1 MIYLQLFLSF
11 LKIGLFGFGGGLAI
25 FSLIQHEIEV
35 HGWMTQEEFVDIL
48 AVSQVTPGPIGINC
62 ATYVGYTATGNV
74 WGSLLATTAIIIP
87 SLIIM
92 LSICKV
98 YFIISTRFQHNIY
111 FNRTMH
117 MLRLSVLGMIGA
129 AALLLMKP
137 VGQPSVS
144 FIDWRSWLIFATV
157 CFFTL
162 LPMFFMKKGNGQ
174 TNTENSPQTKS
185 AVFLKTALNLISHPI
200 ILIIFAGLAG
210 YLIYLP

>member
-48 AVSQVTPGPIGINC
+48 AISQVTPGPIGINC

-74 WGSLLATTAIIIP
+74 WGSLLATTAIVIP
-87 SLIIM
+87 SLVIM

-98 YFIISTRFQHNIY
+98 YFVISTRFQHNIY

-144 FIDWRSWLIFATV
+144 FIDSSSWIIFA
-157 CFFTL
+157 FTCL
-162 LPMFFMKKGNGQ
+162 LTIAPMFIK
-174 TNTENSPQTKS
+174 KS
-185 AVFLKTALNLISHPI
+185 ANTLKSALNILSHPI
-200 ILIIFAGLAG
+200 LLIILAG
-210 YLIYLP
+210 VAGYFIYS

>member
-48 AVSQVTPGPIGINC
+48 AISQVTPGPIGINC

-92 LSICKV
+92 LAICKV
-98 YFIISTRFQHNIY
+98 YFIISTRFQRNIY
-111 FNRTMH
+111 FTRTMH
-117 MLRLSVLGMIGA
+117 TLRLSVLGMIAA
-129 AALLLMKP
+129 AALLLIKP
-137 VGQPSVS
+137 ANQPSVS
-144 FIDWRSWLIFATV
+144 FIDWRSWVIFAVV
-157 CFFTL
+157 CVFTI
-162 LPMFFMKKGNGQ
+162 LPMFIKKPDFIGNSTLQ
-174 TNTENSPQTKS
+174 KS
-185 AVFLKTALNLISHPI
+185 AAFFRSALQIISHPI
-200 ILIIFAGLAG
+200 LLIVLAG
-210 YLIYLP
+210 VAGYFIYG

>member
-48 AVSQVTPGPIGINC
+48 AISQVTPGPIGINC
-62 ATYVGYTATGNV
+62 ATYVGYTATGNI

-92 LSICKV
+92 LAICKV
-98 YFIISTRFQHNIY
+98 YFIISTRFQRNIY
-111 FNRTMH
+111 FTRTMH
-117 MLRLSVLGMIGA
+117 TLRLSVLGMIAA

-137 VGQPSVS
+137 VNQPSVS
-144 FIDWRSWLIFATV
+144 FIDWRSWVIFAVV
-157 CFFTL
+157 CVFTI
-162 LPMFFMKKGNGQ
+162 LPMFIKKPDFIGNSTLQ
-174 TNTENSPQTKS
+174 KS
-185 AVFLKTALNLISHPI
+185 AAFFRSALQIISHPI
-200 ILIIFAGLAG
+200 LLIVLAG
-210 YLIYLP
+210 VAGYFIYG

>member
-25 FSLIQHEIEV
+25 FSLIQHEVEI

-48 AVSQVTPGPIGINC
+48 AISQVTPGPIGINC

-74 WGSLLATTAIIIP
+74 WGSLLATTAIVIP

-111 FNRTMH
+111 FTRTMH
-117 MLRLSVLGMIGA
+117 TLRLSVLGMIAA
-129 AALLLMKP
+129 AALLLIRPM
-137 VGQPSVS
+137 GQPSVS
-144 FIDWRSWLIFATV
+144 FIDWKSWVIFGIV
-157 CFFTL
+157 CL
-162 LPMFFMKKGNGQ
+162 LTILPLFIK
-174 TNTENSPQTKS
+174 KS
-185 AVFLKTALNLISHPI
+185 ANWLKSALCIISHPI
-200 ILIIFAGLAG
+200 LLIILAGVAG
-210 YLIYLP
+210 YLIYL